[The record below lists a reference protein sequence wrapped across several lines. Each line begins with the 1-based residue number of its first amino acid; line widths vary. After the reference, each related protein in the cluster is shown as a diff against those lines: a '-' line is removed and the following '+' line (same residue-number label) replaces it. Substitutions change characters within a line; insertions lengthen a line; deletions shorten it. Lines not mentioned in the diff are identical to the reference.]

1 MEELSLES
9 LLMVIA
15 RGIVSNPDAIKVDVN
30 ESLEEGIIKY
40 HLYVDS
46 NDIGRIIG
54 KQGRIARAIRQIVR
68 SVAARRN
75 IKISLEI
82 S

>member
-1 MEELSLES
+1 MENLSLES

-15 RGIVSNPDAIKVDVN
+15 RGIVSNPDAIKVDVD
-30 ESLEEGIIKY
+30 ELTEEGIIKY
-40 HLYVDS
+40 HLHVDP
-46 NDIGRIIG
+46 NDVGKIIG

-68 SVAARRN
+68 SVASRKN